1 MNTATSSPDTFA
13 AQKELV
19 DRLNESGWDLIVG
32 DAFVRGMR
40 DIGYKSTSYAMAE
53 LIDNS
58 IQAGATWIDVVFGF
72 NKGSLKPAQIAIIDN
87 GWGMV
92 APMVRASLVWGAGT
106 RYADRTGYGKYGYG
120 LPSASVSQCLRVEV
134 YSKVATEP
142 WAKSYL
148 DVEEIGEGKWTEMHR
163 ISTPKEVVEE
173 PPAFVVE
180 HLKEQGRWPLESGTV
195 VIWDKLDSARVDR
208 ARREELRNRLVSDLG
223 IIYRNVLVEVPMTVD
238 GVKVEPCDP
247 LFLTAGFRYYAIDDD
262 RAEDLPSA
270 VIDVSEKGSKE
281 SLGKLRV
288 RFSRMP
294 ASFFRKPDAKHNNKP
309 SRHDMNE
316 RLPVA
321 DAHNGI
327 IFMRNGRQID
337 VVKPPKRFYSVNA
350 TTDRFWSIEVDFDAT
365 LDDEFAMTTAKQ
377 QVVPS
382 DRIWDMLSDKAKIF
396 DAVAAMKSTY
406 NKEAAKIRTEAEAR
420 KKASIEALEDAAKF
434 KTTKPPQDTP
444 ARRKEAEDNLK
455 AEARR
460 RAKASGLPEETV
472 ERELVAQQEG
482 STRAVDTEDF
492 PGGAFFRVVPRG
504 GQRVLLINQSHP
516 FYTDLYAG
524 PGTSVRTRAALEIL
538 LWTLGDAEIDADPE
552 SDRRRFYEAERPQ
565 VWSPNLKD
573 ALTSLRKIE
582 VVDDANE
589 DPTAA

>member
-1 MNTATSSPDTFA
+1 MTVTNGATDAFA

-58 IQAGATWIDVVFGF
+58 IQAGATWVDVVFGF
-72 NKGSLKPAQIAIIDN
+72 NSGSLKPARIAVIDN

-120 LPSASVSQCLRVEV
+120 LPSASVSQCFRVEV
-134 YSKVATEP
+134 YSKVPNES

-148 DVEEIGEGKWTEMHR
+148 DVEEISQGKWTDMHR
-163 ISTPKEVVEE
+163 INTPKEIIEE
-173 PPAFVVE
+173 PPAFVID
-180 HLKEQGRWPLESGTV
+180 HLKEQGRWPLANGTV
-195 VIWDKLDSARVDR
+195 IVWEKLDSARVDR
-208 ARREELRNRLVSDLG
+208 QRREELRNRLVSDLG
-223 IIYRNVLVEVPMTVD
+223 VIYRNVIVNVPMTVD

-247 LFLTAGFRYYAIDDD
+247 LFLTPGFRYYDLDDD
-262 RAEDLPSA
+262 RAEELPAAVVDIIDKASNQSA
-270 VIDVSEKGSKE
+270 
-281 SLGKLRV
+281 GKLRV

-294 ASFFRKPDAKHNNKP
+294 ASFFRKPEAKQNNKP

-316 RLPVA
+316 RLPIA

-327 IFMRNGRQID
+327 IFLRNGRQID

-350 TTDRFWSIEVDFDAT
+350 TTDRFWAIEVDFSAT
-365 LDDEFAMTTAKQ
+365 LDDEFSMTTAKQ

-382 DRIWDMLSDKAKIF
+382 DRIWDMLNDKAKIF
-396 DAVAAMKSTY
+396 DSVAMMKTTY
-406 NKEAAKIRTEAEAR
+406 AKEAAKIRDEAEAR

-434 KTTKPPQDTP
+434 RTSKRPQDTP
-444 ARRKEAEDNLK
+444 ARRKEAAENLK
-455 AEARR
+455 NEARR
-460 RAKASGLPEETV
+460 RAKESGVPEEAV

-482 STRAVDTEDF
+482 NWRAVETEDL
-492 PGGAFFRVVPRG
+492 PGAPFFRCVQRG
-504 GQRVLLINQSHP
+504 AQRVLKLNVAHP

-524 PGTSVRTRAALEIL
+524 PHSSAHLRAGLELL
-538 LWTLGDAEIDADPE
+538 LWTLGDAEVDAEPD

-565 VWSPNLKD
+565 VWSSNLKD

-582 VVDDANE
+582 VLDDSTE